1 MNKRFFLILLFGL
14 MFISAILAQ
23 TETLKYKDV
32 FNSVVNDTE
41 EKSYELL
48 QKHQKQDPY
57 HVNTY
62 YQLGRIAQKWIMD
75 YDPLTEFDNFSFFA
89 YHANLYYS
97 LCKNYL
103 DEKETRKNTGWY
115 QDVKPAEGNKKV
127 EHQQIVDDLDQ
138 KIAAVKIT
146 VEKVNKI
153 REYYFSAVR
162 NYSRSLNGFTTIV
175 EKNAKLKDIYLT
187 ADEKL
192 KSDIRD
198 VGLYFD
204 STLYY
209 FEKYKEA
216 LADFPIKNYNQQLT
230 IKSIETYRLEGL
242 IKSNFLKNQITLWDY
257 KSWSDK
263 VLTVIDNDINTLRY
277 EIDTEN
283 KKIES
288 LTQVLDLTAGF
299 TNVYS
304 YYQLDEK
311 LAYRIGR
318 FDFQPLIL
326 DLFNYKVSKL
336 NFLIDS
342 RKQANNPLGFNLSKR
357 NKLIFYKELVERKQ
371 QTNQLLKNLEQKAS
385 GFNMQK
391 YSAFITSNYKNPQGL
406 KTFISAEP
414 EKLETLLHQSMEHL
428 KLWMVASD
436 SMEKHNP
443 QTITLKK
450 GHISLNQPDDAL
462 TGDSVDVYYTASTK
476 VTVKGNRYVAGYFQP
491 KGRNTRAFVALCDS
505 LYQLSWINEFDLSDK
520 KTKLQNYACE
530 LSVYDSGCVVAI
542 HSRDTA
548 QSPWLVKN
556 TLLKLDAD
564 GKELARYETNEQ
576 HVPRKLYYDDIN
588 TTLLVMYKGTLLSEK
603 SLQPDT
609 MVVQQLDSLGAELW
623 RSALVFD
630 GIPVAMLRSNEKLL
644 IAGTFSNLFSDLKQ
658 VNLPLGRR
666 ASFVAFFNPRGAL
679 EQLELYTEDYSY
691 HLMDAIKLDSE
702 TIGLVGLS
710 ELELATGKPKVYFH
724 LLDPTGKTIYRY

>member
-1 MNKRFFLILLFGL
+1 MNKIFFLILLYGL
-14 MFISAILAQ
+14 INVSASFAQ

-32 FNSVVNDTE
+32 FNSVLNDTE

-57 HVNTY
+57 HINTY

-75 YDPLTEFDNFSFFA
+75 YDPLTEYDNFTFFA

-103 DEKETRKNTGWY
+103 DEKETRKNTDWY

-138 KIAAVKIT
+138 KIATVKTT

-162 NYSRSLNGFTTIV
+162 SYSRSLNGFTAIV

-192 KSDIRD
+192 KTDIKEIGR
-198 VGLYFD
+198 YFD

-209 FEKYKEA
+209 FEKYKQA
-216 LADFPIKNYNQQLT
+216 LADFPIKNYNQEISL
-230 IKSIETYRLEGL
+230 KSIETYRLEGL
-242 IKSNFLKNQITLWDY
+242 IKSNFLKNQIALWDY
-257 KSWSDK
+257 KSWADQ
-263 VLTVIDNDINTLRY
+263 VLMIIDGDISTLRF
-277 EIDTEN
+277 EIDAEN

-288 LTQVLDLTAGF
+288 LTHVLDLTTGF
-299 TNVYS
+299 TNTYG

-326 DLFNYKVSKL
+326 DLFDYKVSKL
-336 NFLIDS
+336 NFLNDT
-342 RKQANNPLGFNLSKR
+342 RKQANNPDGMSLSKR
-357 NKLIFYKELVERKQ
+357 NKLLFYKDMVQRKQ
-371 QTNQLLKNLEQKAS
+371 QTNQLLQNLEQKAT
-385 GFNMQK
+385 GFQMQK
-391 YSAFITSNYKNPQGL
+391 YSAFIASNYENPQGF

-428 KLWMVASD
+428 NLWLVAID
-436 SMEKHNP
+436 SIEKHNP
-443 QTITLKK
+443 QIITLKK

-462 TGDSVDVYYTASTK
+462 TGDSIDVYYTATTK

-505 LYQLSWINEFDLSDK
+505 LYQLSWIKEFDFSDK
-520 KTKLQNYACE
+520 KTKLQNYACQ
-530 LSVYDSGCVVAI
+530 LNVYDSGCVVAI

-548 QSPWLVKN
+548 QTPWLVKN
-556 TLLKLDAD
+556 TLLKLNSE
-564 GKELARYETNEQ
+564 GKELAKYETNNMR
-576 HVPRKLYYDDIN
+576 VPRKLYYDDIN
-588 TTLLVMYKGTLLSEK
+588 NTLLIMYKGALLSHK
-603 SLQPDT
+603 SLLPDT
-609 MVVQQLDSLGAELW
+609 MVVQQLDSLGVELW
-623 RSALVFD
+623 HTTMVFD
-630 GIPVAMLRSNEKLL
+630 GMPVATLRSNEKFL

-658 VNLPLGRR
+658 VNLPLGRQ
-666 ASFVAFFNPRGAL
+666 ASFMAFLNPMGTL
-679 EQLELYTEDYSY
+679 EQLEIYNEDYSY
-691 HLMDAIKLDSE
+691 HLTDAVKIDSE
-702 TIGLVGLS
+702 TISLIGHSAS
-710 ELELATGKPKVYFH
+710 EQATEKSKVYFH
-724 LLDPTGKTIYRY
+724 LLDPTGKTIYKY